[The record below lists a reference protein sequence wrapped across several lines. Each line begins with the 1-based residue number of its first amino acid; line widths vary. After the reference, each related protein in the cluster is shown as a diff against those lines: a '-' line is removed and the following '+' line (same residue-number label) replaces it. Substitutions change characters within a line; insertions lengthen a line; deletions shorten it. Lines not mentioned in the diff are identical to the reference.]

1 MNAFLEIVAGHPI
14 HDFAAG
20 ELIIEQD
27 GPSDVLHV
35 LLEGEVEVLRD
46 GIRVARIAEVGA
58 VFGEMSLLLGGPCT
72 ASVRAL
78 GPARFASISEPRAF
92 LASSPEASLHIA
104 ELLAHRIDTLN
115 RYLVDVKHQYEGHDH
130 IGMVDDVLS
139 TLMHR
144 HPKRVKKHPPA
155 AQT

>member
-1 MNAFLEIVAGHPI
+1 MNPFLQTIEGHPVREL
-14 HDFAAG
+14 AAG
-20 ELIIEQD
+20 DFILVQEGACEELY
-27 GPSDVLHV
+27 V

-46 GIRVARIAEVGA
+46 DVRVAKTAEVGA

-78 GPARFASISEPRAF
+78 GPSRFASISDPRAF
-92 LASSPEASLHIA
+92 LAACPDASLHIA
-104 ELLAHRIDTLN
+104 ELLAHRIDALN

-144 HPKRVKKHPPA
+144 QRKKKH
-155 AQT
+155 

>member
-1 MNAFLEIVAGHPI
+1 MNPFLDIIAGHPVLEL
-14 HDFAAG
+14 AAG
-20 ELIIEQD
+20 EFVLKQD
-27 GPSDVLHV
+27 DPCAALYV

-46 GIRVARIAEVGA
+46 EVRVAKIAEAGS

-72 ASVRAL
+72 ASVRTL
-78 GPARFASISEPRAF
+78 VPSRITTVDEPRAF
-92 LASSPEASLHIA
+92 LASSPPACLHIA
-104 ELLAHRIDTLN
+104 ELLAHRIDALN

-144 HPKRVKKHPPA
+144 QPKRRAKS
-155 AQT
+155 

>member
-1 MNAFLEIVAGHPI
+1 MNPFLDIIAGHPVREL
-14 HDFAAG
+14 AAG
-20 ELIIEQD
+20 EFVLTQD
-27 GPSDVLHV
+27 EPCAALCV

-46 GIRVARIAEVGA
+46 NVRVAKITEVGS

-72 ASVRAL
+72 ASVRTL
-78 GPARFASISEPRAF
+78 VPSRITTVDEPREF
-92 LASSPEASLHIA
+92 LASSPAACLHIA
-104 ELLAHRIDTLN
+104 ELLAHRIDALN

-144 HPKRVKKHPPA
+144 QPKRRAK
-155 AQT
+155 T